1 MLGKLIAGA
10 AGQQL
15 AERLSGGNGATGAL
29 AGIATASIVRRLGPA
44 GWIAALAGGYLLKK
58 FNDKRRVSAVQPIG
72 TPPYGAAAI

>member
-29 AGIATASIVRRLGPA
+29 VGVVAASVVRRLGPA

-58 FNDKRRVSAVQPIG
+58 YTNKRQTSSVQPIG
-72 TPPYGAAAI
+72 MAPI